1 MSGHLFESR
10 YKAIV
15 VHPDEGDYLVTLSDY
30 VHLNPVR
37 AGLLREGSKLFDYR
51 WSSYPAYVKGGTI
64 SPWWLRSAIAGTPS
78 ETVWVMLAG

>member
-37 AGLLREGSKLFDYR
+37 AGLLRAGA
-51 WSSYPAYVKGGTI
+51 SSLI
-64 SPWWLRSAIAGTPS
+64 IAGAVTRL
-78 ETVWVMLAG
+78 T